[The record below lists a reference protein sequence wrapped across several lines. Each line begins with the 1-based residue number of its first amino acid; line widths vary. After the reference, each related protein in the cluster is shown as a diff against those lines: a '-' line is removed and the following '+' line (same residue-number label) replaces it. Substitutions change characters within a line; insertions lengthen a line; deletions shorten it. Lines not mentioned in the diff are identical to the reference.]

1 MTRSSTDTQDT
12 RYAKQRA
19 RMVQEQIA
27 KPLDYRTAVTDPRV
41 LSALREVPRHLF
53 VPEDM
58 RDVAYA
64 DRPLPIGH
72 GQTIS
77 QPYIVAAM
85 TELLQPQPDHIVLEV
100 GTGCG
105 YQAAVLARLVKQVY
119 SIEIVRPLAEQAEL
133 KLVEHGF
140 DNVLVRAGD
149 GYAGWPEHAP
159 FDGIIV
165 TAAPDHVPQP
175 LIDQLRPG
183 GRLVI
188 PVGPVYSVQE
198 LLLVKKRKDETVVT
212 EQVMAVGFVPL
223 TREN

>member
-1 MTRSSTDTQDT
+1 
-12 RYAKQRA
+12 
-19 RMVQEQIA
+19 MVQEQIA

-58 RDVAYA
+58 RDIAYA

-119 SIEIVRPLAEQAEL
+119 SIEIVRPLAEQAERN
-133 KLVEHGF
+133 LVEHGF

-165 TAAPDHVPQP
+165 TAAPDQSGLCRLRGKIDPLNTNTPVNYRRYSGVYSLRSLQP
-175 LIDQLRPG
+175 LVVIGVLSNPPARLPCGSDCGVQCHG
-183 GRLVI
+183 ASGR
-188 PVGPVYSVQE
+188 
-198 LLLVKKRKDETVVT
+198 
-212 EQVMAVGFVPL
+212 
-223 TREN
+223 N